1 MIDLALK
8 DGDLNIEDDDFTVV
22 DGPESTT
29 QGVAISLGTNLKEWF
44 LDEEFGLDFNK
55 ILGKSTD
62 EEARAEILRAIA
74 QDEEIDTIDS
84 LEIISDYQNRKRKIS
99 FTLTLVDGNTISRE
113 VDLDA
118 G

>member
-8 DGDLNIEDDDFTVV
+8 DGDLIVVDDDFTTI
-22 DGPESTT
+22 DGPESSA
-29 QGVAISLGTNLKEWF
+29 QGLEISLGTNLKEWF
-44 LDEEFGLDFNK
+44 LDEEFGLDFNR

-62 EEARAEILRAIA
+62 EEARAEILRALA

-84 LEIISDYQNRKRKIS
+84 LEIISNYQDRKRKIS
-99 FTLTLVDGNTISRE
+99 FTVTLVDGNAISRE
-113 VDLDA
+113 VYLDA